1 MITCCK
7 DCVAP
12 KRHVGCHADC
22 QEYIDE
28 KKKHD
33 ERKAEIDRKRHTN
46 NAIDDHHVITLLR
59 LSPTGFTA
67 LATLTLLRHLSIM
80 EAIVVVC
87 LIILVQLPSIFLRC
101 GHLKGLLIQTMLRV
115 QLL

>member
-12 KRHVGCHADC
+12 KRHVGCHTYC

-33 ERKAEIDRKRHTN
+33 EKKAEIDRKRHTN
-46 NAIDDHHVITLLR
+46 NAIDDHRIGTIIKQMKKR
-59 LSPTGFTA
+59 
-67 LATLTLLRHLSIM
+67 RH
-80 EAIVVVC
+80 
-87 LIILVQLPSIFLRC
+87 
-101 GHLKGLLIQTMLRV
+101 KW
-115 QLL
+115 

>member
-22 QEYIDE
+22 QEYIGE

-33 ERKAEIDRKRHTN
+33 EKKAEIDRKRHTN
-46 NAIDDHHVITLLR
+46 NAIDDHRIGIIIKQMKR
-59 LSPTGFTA
+59 R
-67 LATLTLLRHLSIM
+67 RH
-80 EAIVVVC
+80 
-87 LIILVQLPSIFLRC
+87 
-101 GHLKGLLIQTMLRV
+101 KW
-115 QLL
+115 